1 MKTGII
7 VYSNTGNTLQAARR
21 LQEAMKGKGQE
32 AELLQVRAG
41 NEKPETDVS
50 RVRLTEKPSP
60 EGFDRLVFA
69 SPVWGFSLSGVMKA
83 YLAGLPPLEGKKI
96 GLYVTH
102 HFPLPWMGGNTAVK
116 QMKKLCEEKGGTV
129 VSSAVI
135 SWNEKRRERDILEM
149 LGKLS

>member
-7 VYSNTGNTLQAARR
+7 VYSNTGNTLQAAKR
-21 LQEAMKGKGQE
+21 LQEAMKGKGLE

-41 NEKPETDVS
+41 NEKPEVDVS
-50 RVRLTEKPSP
+50 RVQLTEKPSP

-69 SPVWGFSLSGVMKA
+69 SPVWAFSLSGVMKA
-83 YLAGLPPLEGKKI
+83 YLSGLPSLKGRKI
-96 GLYVTH
+96 SLFVTH
-102 HFPLPWMGGNTAVK
+102 QLPLPWMGGNAAVR

-135 SWNEKRRERDILEM
+135 SWNEKRRERDITEM